1 MDNQEVADALDHAQ
15 SLGFIESWESR
26 ADGQVQYRAVR
37 GFQGA
42 GKVVVSWTDA
52 GRYLAQEGLFDP
64 ETGETL
70 TP

>member
-1 MDNQEVADALDHAQ
+1 
-15 SLGFIESWESR
+15 
-26 ADGQVQYRAVR
+26 VR

-42 GKVVVSWTDA
+42 GQVVVHWKEA
-52 GRYLAQEGLFDP
+52 GEYLAQEGLFDP